1 MLIISKFNGLNHFKR
16 KTAKVGNICSSSVA
30 KKVVAALG
38 QSLLN
43 KLGLNFS
50 IEEWIKA
57 HNSGTVEENTTEL
70 ETYCTDLSKCDVLP
84 TSLNNAALI
93 CCNMYTRPDYS
104 LGVGP
109 MNDSITVASY
119 MKSIG
124 FTVYFAHNPTSVDFL
139 KYYKHFIQNTQKY
152 LVIYYTCHGGSM
164 KDTNADDADD
174 LDEALV
180 FDDAI
185 LVDEKRLEALKS
197 SNKPNNSKIMF
208 LTDCCHSG
216 SFKIYKVEAIFHQTL
231 CLCLQQHK

>member
-16 KTAKVGNICSSSVA
+16 KTAKVGNICSSSAA

-43 KLGLNFS
+43 KLGLKFS

-57 HNSGTVEENTTEL
+57 HNSGTIEENTTEL
-70 ETYCTDLSKCDVLP
+70 ETYGTDLSKCDVLP

-93 CCNMYTRPDYS
+93 CCNMYTRQDYS

-139 KYYKHFIQNTQKY
+139 KYYKHFIQNTQ
-152 LVIYYTCHGGSM
+152 
-164 KDTNADDADD
+164 
-174 LDEALV
+174 
-180 FDDAI
+180 
-185 LVDEKRLEALKS
+185 
-197 SNKPNNSKIMF
+197 
-208 LTDCCHSG
+208 
-216 SFKIYKVEAIFHQTL
+216 
-231 CLCLQQHK
+231 